1 MALKWCAMHGLLPEA
16 DAAAWV
22 EDQARARAAGLKS
35 PVKARSRASTGG
47 GAARSGARKPAA
59 GKRAAPAGKAVPSAK
74 TKRAASWESDASD
87 SDSDAPLAARAGKKA
102 APAVKR
108 PASGARPAS
117 GTPKARPAARDA
129 AFTDGGLG
137 EGSSDDD
144 DVPLAARVAAA

>member
-59 GKRAAPAGKAVPSAK
+59 GKRAAPGEERIAWLKSLV
-74 TKRAASWESDASD
+74 DACW
-87 SDSDAPLAARAGKKA
+87 
-102 APAVKR
+102 
-108 PASGARPAS
+108 
-117 GTPKARPAARDA
+117 
-129 AFTDGGLG
+129 
-137 EGSSDDD
+137 
-144 DVPLAARVAAA
+144 